1 MRINSCPICVQE
13 PVVYCSEALLNG
25 VLRDVKIMCDDCW
38 LYTGI
43 NDTYKQAVEKWNE
56 MTKGKTND

>member
-1 MRINSCPICVQE
+1 MKINPCPKCGRE
-13 PVVYCSEALLNG
+13 PKVYCGEVLLNG

-43 NDTYKQAVEKWNE
+43 CDTYKQAVTKWNE
-56 MTKGKTND
+56 MTKGVNND

>member
-1 MRINSCPICVQE
+1 MKINPCPICGQE
-13 PVVYCSEALLNG
+13 PKIYCGKTLING

-43 NDTYKQAVEKWNE
+43 CKTLDEAVTKWNE
-56 MTKGKTND
+56 LTKGEIK